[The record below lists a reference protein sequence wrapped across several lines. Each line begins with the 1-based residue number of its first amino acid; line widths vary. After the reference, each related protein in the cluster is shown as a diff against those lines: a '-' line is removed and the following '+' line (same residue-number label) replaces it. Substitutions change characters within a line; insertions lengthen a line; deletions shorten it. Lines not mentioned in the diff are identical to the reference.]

1 MLYSKTLAL
10 TGALLATGSTHAQ
23 DTTITTTNTTQWPL
37 HNDGLTTLVEWDHY
51 SFKVNG
57 ERLFVFSGEFHYWRF
72 PVPELWRD
80 LLEKV
85 RAAGFN
91 AFSIYGHWGY
101 HSPSAEGP
109 LDFTTGAHDFTPIMD
124 LAGELGLYMIVRPGP
139 YVNAETNGGGFPPWV
154 TTGEY
159 GGLRDD
165 DPRYTAAWAP
175 YWGNMSGLI
184 APHLI
189 TNGGNVIL
197 FQVENELGE
206 QWDKVSTRTPDAA
219 ADEYMRLLEEA
230 ARAGGIDVPFT
241 HNDPNMKTYSWSS
254 DFSNVTGNVDVVG
267 LDSYPSC
274 WSCDLSECTGTNGE
288 YVAYQVVDYDDYFAS
303 FSPTQPNFMPEFQ
316 GGSYNPWA
324 GPEGGCPSDLGAD
337 FANMFYRNL
346 IYQRVTALSLY
357 MVFGGT
363 NWGWLAFSLVATSY
377 DYSSPV
383 SENREIGDKYYETKL
398 LTMFTRVAKDLAKTE
413 RLGNDTSFSVNK
425 AITTAELRNPDT
437 DAAFYVSM
445 HLDSTSS
452 TLETFGLNVTTSK
465 GTKSIPQYGGSI
477 TINGHQA
484 KILPTDFKF
493 GSKNLL
499 YSTAEV
505 LTYAVLAGKEVL
517 AVWVPTGESG
527 ELVVEGVSSASLAK
541 TTANTTSTTVSII
554 PGNSSVAINWANTG
568 GLTAVNLA
576 DGSQVVILDRPAAY
590 VFWAPTLGNDP
601 MYPEN
606 NTVLVQGPYL
616 VRSASIS
623 ANTTLQLTGDIDN
636 STQTITIF
644 APSISSVTWNGK
656 PLTITS
662 KDGNMLTGTVQGP
675 PAFTLPPLGPW
686 KWHDSL
692 PEIQPNYTTSP
703 AVWTTAD
710 HTNTSNPSP
719 PASNNPV
726 LYLDDY
732 HIHVGNSIYRATFPS
747 TASPPSGVYLNI
759 TGGTAF
765 GYSVWLNS
773 VFIGSYLGSSADAT
787 GTVDFSFANATL
799 TTGGNDNILVVVMDN
814 SGHDEGSDA
823 IIPRGIWNATLTGN
837 GTYSFTDWK
846 IAGTAGGEANID
858 PIRGVY
864 NEGGLYAERVGTHLP
879 GYPDRSWPST
889 SSNSSRN
896 SSTTTTSLVV
906 PGAGIRVFRTV
917 VPLSVPAGLDVSI
930 SFRFSAPG
938 DGSSSSTFVPTVAG
952 YSNRVRALLFVN
964 GYQYGRFNPY
974 IGNQIN
980 FPVPTGILD
989 YNGDNTVVV
998 TVWSQSAGG
1007 TEVRLGWDLEYV
1019 HTTGYDMG
1027 FDAEYL
1033 RPGWTSDRL
1042 VYA

>member
-1 MLYSKTLAL
+1 MLFSKALAL
-10 TGALLATGSTHAQ
+10 TWALFTTTVLSQAQ
-23 DTTITTTNTTQWPL
+23 DTDTDTTTTATTTQWPL
-37 HNDGLTTLVEWDHY
+37 HNNSLTTLVEWDHY

-57 ERLFVFSGEFHYWRF
+57 QRLFVFSGEFHYWRF

-101 HSPSAEGP
+101 HSPSDGV
-109 LDFTTGAHDFTPIMD
+109 LDFSTGAHDFTPILT
-124 LAGELGLYMIVRPGP
+124 LAQELGLYVIVRPGP
-139 YVNAETNGGGFPPWV
+139 YVNAETNAGGFPLWV

-159 GGLRDD
+159 GTLRDN

-175 YWGNMSGLI
+175 YWGNISSLI

-197 FQVENELGE
+197 FQIENELGE
-206 QWDKVSTRTPDAA
+206 QWEDVATKTPNTAV
-219 ADEYMRLLEEA
+219 DEYMQLLEDA
-230 ARAGGIDVPFT
+230 ARANGIDVPLT
-241 HNDPNMKTYSWSS
+241 HNNPNMKTYSWSK

-274 WSCDLSECTGTNGE
+274 WSCNLSECTGTNGK
-288 YVAYQVVDYDDYFAS
+288 YVAYQVVNYDDYFAD

-324 GPEGGCPSDLGAD
+324 GPEGGCPSDLGVD

-346 IYQRVTALSLY
+346 IYQQVTAVSLY

-413 RLGNDTSFSVNK
+413 RLGNDTSYSDNE

-437 DAAFYVSM
+437 DTAFYVTM

-452 TLETFGLNVTTSK
+452 TVETFSLNVNTSQ
-465 GTKSIPQYGGSI
+465 GMISIPQYGGSVA
-477 TINGHQA
+477 INGHQA

-505 LTYAVLAGKEVL
+505 LTYAVLDGKEVL

-527 ELVVEGVSSASLAK
+527 ELVVEGVVSASLAK
-541 TTANTTSTTVSII
+541 STANTTSTTVSII
-554 PGNSSVAINWANTG
+554 PGNSSVAINWSNSG
-568 GLTAVNLA
+568 GLTVINLA
-576 DGSQVVILDRPAAY
+576 DGAQVVILDRPSAY
-590 VFWAPTLGNDP
+590 VFWAPSLGNDP

-606 NTVLVQGPYL
+606 NTVFVQGPYL

-623 ANTTLQLTGDIDN
+623 PEDTLQLTGDIED
-636 STQTITIF
+636 STQSITIF
-644 APSISSVTWNGK
+644 APPVSSVTWNGK

-662 KDGNMLTGTVQGP
+662 KDGNMLTATVQGP
-675 PAFTLPPLGPW
+675 STFTLPSLGPW

-692 PEIQPNYTTSP
+692 PEIQSNYSTSP
-703 AVWTTAD
+703 GVWTTAD

-719 PASNNPV
+719 PATNNPV

-773 VFIGSYLGSSADAT
+773 AYIGSYLGASTSAT
-787 GTVDFSFANATL
+787 GTVEFSFANATL
-799 TTGGNDNILVVVMDN
+799 APEQSDNILVVVMDN
-814 SGHDEGSDA
+814 SGHDETSSA
-823 IIPRGIWNATLTGN
+823 TKPRGIWNATLIGEGQNT
-837 GTYSFTDWK
+837 FTDWK

-858 PIRGVY
+858 PTRGVY
-864 NEGGLYAERVGTHLP
+864 NEGGLYAERVGMHLP
-879 GYPDRSWPST
+879 GYPDEQWPST
-889 SSNSSRN
+889 SN
-896 SSTTTTSLVV
+896 STTLAV

-930 SFRFSAPG
+930 SFLFSAPG
-938 DGSSSSTFVPTVAG
+938 NGSSSSTFVPTKAG
-952 YSNRVRALLFVN
+952 YSNQVRALLFVN

-989 YNGDNTVVV
+989 YNGDNTIVV
-998 TVWSQSAGG
+998 TVWSQSGEG
-1007 TEVRLGWDLEYV
+1007 VEVKLGWDLEYV
-1019 HTTGYDMG
+1019 HTTGYNMS
-1027 FDAEYL
+1027 FDAKSL
-1033 RPGWTSDRL
+1033 APGWTSDRL